1 MSKFMTDE
9 NDSHLEKID
18 PKMTKIKKLLEA
30 AKIPENIQIKKG
42 GLLPP
47 LLRKIKNLFHI
58 F

>member
-1 MSKFMTDE
+1 MTDE

-42 GLLPP
+42 GQLPP